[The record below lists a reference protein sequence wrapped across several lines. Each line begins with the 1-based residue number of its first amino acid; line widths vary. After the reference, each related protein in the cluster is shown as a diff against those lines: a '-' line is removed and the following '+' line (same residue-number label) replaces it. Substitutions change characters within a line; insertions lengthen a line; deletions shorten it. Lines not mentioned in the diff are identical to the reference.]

1 MAAMKDLDVF
11 PGIGPDEDIRGD
23 SLTLMLLSLSTLIY
37 FSTFDAPLKRS
48 ELDGA
53 EEAASS

>member
-1 MAAMKDLDVF
+1 MPPPRPPQTEISPCPACQ
-11 PGIGPDEDIRGD
+11 DIRGD

-37 FSTFDAPLKRS
+37 FSTFDSPLLRS

-53 EEAASS
+53 EGEVA